1 MREENLTD
9 KEWKALERKWAEDEQ
24 SDWAKYLKEERN
36 KKARET
42 YQKRKEALN
51 ETIIMPEESKEL
63 SEYERIREMNIKER
77 NEALAAAGFDW
88 KPSCN

>member
-9 KEWKALERKWAEDEQ
+9 EEWKELERKWAEDEQ

-36 KKARET
+36 RKAREN

-51 ETIIMPEESKEL
+51 EPIVMPEESKEL
-63 SEYERIREMNIKER
+63 SEYEKIREMNMK
-77 NEALAAAGFDW
+77 
-88 KPSCN
+88 